1 MALDLGS
8 AGAYVTFGDPAKL
21 DLAQF
26 TIETWFK
33 RTGTGVA
40 STTGT
45 GGIANFVPLLTHGAA
60 QAEGSN
66 VDANWVLGINT
77 TGNVIAADF
86 EAIDDPADPTTG
98 QNVPISGTTA
108 ITLNVWHHAAASFNG
123 TTWAVYLD
131 GNLEASATP
140 GLHPRSDSTQG
151 VALGAMLMSTG
162 PFSPTA
168 GRFQGVLDEARVWSV
183 GRTQAQI
190 QGTMNS
196 ELTSGTNLV
205 ARWGLDEASGT
216 VVGDS
221 IATAAKGTITGT
233 GYARVAGSIAN
244 NPPVALADAYSTPQ
258 STAKV
263 VAAPGVLAN
272 DTDADSKSADGDPRD
287 GRQPRRPG
295 PGIERRFHLHPD
307 RRLQRARQ
315 LHI

>member
-1 MALDLGS
+1 MPQRTESAVRRSFVFFVIISLLFSFGGSVAPAIAAGTGALDLGS

-45 GGIANFVPLLTHGAA
+45 GGITNFVPLLTHGAA
-60 QAEGSN
+60 QAEDSN

-108 ITLNVWHHAAASFNG
+108 ITLNVWHHAAATFDG

-131 GNLEASATP
+131 GNLEASAIP
-140 GLHPRSDSTQG
+140 GLHPRSDSIQG

-162 PFSPTA
+162 PFTPTA

-183 GRTQAQI
+183 ARTQLEI

-216 VVGDS
+216 LVNDS
-221 IATAAKGTITGT
+221 IATLANGTITGT
-233 GYARVAGSIAN
+233 GFARASGFNAPPAN
-244 NPPVALADAYSTPQ
+244 NATGGRRRRVLD
-258 STAKV
+258 TAEH
-263 VAAPGVLAN
+263 GQ
-272 DTDADSKSADGDPRD
+272 
-287 GRQPRRPG
+287 GRVRSGRPG
-295 PGIERRFHLHPD
+295 
-307 RRLQRARQ
+307 
-315 LHI
+315 